1 MKRLRRGFTLIE
13 LLVVIAIIAILVAL
27 LLPAVQQAREAARRS
42 QCKNNLKQLG
52 IALHNYHDTHGKF
65 PQLTFGTEGNG
76 TNWGSEWR
84 GNSVHTMLLPFVDQ
98 APLYNQYD
106 LNRFWTH
113 TNANFPNRTLGRTK
127 VPVFQC
133 PSDPGVI
140 TNGDG
145 GNNYGA
151 STGPTLGW
159 EGDRG
164 GPAQGIPRSLAGV
177 FHRRYSNNMAS
188 IIDGTSNT
196 IAFGEI
202 VKGDGDNSVFRLE
215 RGDYV
220 RATSTAGINE
230 IKPTQDQ
237 MTTYGNS
244 CNTGTGNHRSTS
256 GWTWVSP
263 MMDDTGINTIVPP
276 NWRFPNCHDC
286 GGCGE
291 GDASG
296 VWASRSFHTGGSQ
309 HCMADG
315 AVRFVSENI
324 DFDLYQNLGSSNQ
337 NDVVSNF

>member
-42 QCKNNLKQLG
+42 QCKNNLKQLA

-65 PQLTFGTEGNG
+65 PQLTFGTEAN
-76 TNWGSEWR
+76 NDWGSEWR

-113 TNANFPNRTLGRTK
+113 TDPNFPNRTLGQTK

-133 PSDPGVI
+133 PSDPGII

-151 STGPTLGW
+151 STGPNLGW
-159 EGDRG
+159 EASLTRTAGMFHRR
-164 GPAQGIPRSLAGV
+164 RSLAM
-177 FHRRYSNNMAS
+177 RD
-188 IIDGTSNT
+188 ITDGTSNT

-202 VKGDGDNSVFRLE
+202 VKGDGDNGIFRLE
-215 RGDYV
+215 RGDYI
-220 RATSTAGINE
+220 RNQSLSGINP

-237 MTTYGNS
+237 MTTYGNT
-244 CNTGTGNHRSTS
+244 CLTGTADHRSS
-256 GWTWVSP
+256 GGWTWVSP
-263 MMDDTGINTIVPP
+263 MMDDTGMNTVVPP
-276 NWRFPNCHDC
+276 NWKFPNCHEC
-286 GGCGE
+286 SGCGE
-291 GDASG
+291 GDARG

-309 HCMADG
+309 HAMGDG
-315 AVRFVSENI
+315 AVRFISENI
-324 DFDLYQNLGSSNQ
+324 DFNLYQSIGSSNQ
-337 NDVVSNF
+337 GDVVGEF